1 MKNLS
6 RWISIILALT
16 LIATVVG
23 CSDPNNNGTTPT
35 NGGDTNE
42 TVVPTIKELL
52 ENIPVSFTE
61 YENNLRANE
70 QRSVSRLTLTS
81 NETQGFTTSACTNTL
96 FVASYGSPELLL
108 VNIVL
113 TVLKTDISNLEGF
126 EKGENFNIPDS
137 FELSQNCL
145 NTIETNFGFTPPYF
159 EDYSWGIL
167 KADYENTKVKV
178 FWKLNMINGDGTP
191 STTLLLISGTYEEGK
206 YKELTS
212 YFSYNFGFNTKGA
225 VHYSNDGEKLISTIS
240 IRQPENLRENNSNW
254 VSFRESNETEIYEQ
268 NKPFGIQ
275 NAEYTLRYSQSNNS
289 YDYYIFDRNKYLVV
303 EISGS
308 ENSENTYIPL
318 SSINTNGK
326 IITKS
331 DSQISE
337 NTQYYIDDVY
347 TSNIRSKQ
355 YNSQWYPCYVTQ
367 NSNQGIISVSDG
379 FTFTKASTIIQA
391 VQKME
396 SMKQKI
402 ASSAIEPYYITDS
415 EINSLENEC
424 MEWAD
429 NL

>member
-1 MKNLS
+1 MFRPKAGKNKSYGRCFMKNLS

-167 KADYENTKVKV
+167 KVDYENTKVKV

-191 STTLLLISGTYEEGK
+191 STTLLLISGTY
-206 YKELTS
+206 
-212 YFSYNFGFNTKGA
+212 
-225 VHYSNDGEKLISTIS
+225 V
-240 IRQPENLRENNSNW
+240 P
-254 VSFRESNETEIYEQ
+254 VS
-268 NKPFGIQ
+268 
-275 NAEYTLRYSQSNNS
+275 A
-289 YDYYIFDRNKYLVV
+289 
-303 EISGS
+303 
-308 ENSENTYIPL
+308 
-318 SSINTNGK
+318 
-326 IITKS
+326 
-331 DSQISE
+331 
-337 NTQYYIDDVY
+337 
-347 TSNIRSKQ
+347 
-355 YNSQWYPCYVTQ
+355 
-367 NSNQGIISVSDG
+367 
-379 FTFTKASTIIQA
+379 A
-391 VQKME
+391 
-396 SMKQKI
+396 
-402 ASSAIEPYYITDS
+402 
-415 EINSLENEC
+415 
-424 MEWAD
+424 
-429 NL
+429 